1 MMLGAGRLPAPLLF
15 SPENQVNRQELDR
28 LQAYL
33 RRMLNPEIG
42 LVERARRDDM
52 AEVIL
57 NDEPIGRVT
66 VDDEDGDRSYNFT
79 VPIETPSATPNL
91 NEIVRG
97 KFGNPNLRVVPRPK
111 KTDSSEIYLNDE
123 YIAVLFRDDASGRAW
138 TFEMAILDID
148 LDPDGQG

>member
-1 MMLGAGRLPAPLLF
+1 MD
-15 SPENQVNRQELDR
+15 RQEVDR

-33 RRMLNPEIG
+33 RRMLNPGIG
-42 LVERARRDDM
+42 LAARARRDDM
-52 AEVIL
+52 MEIIL

-66 VDDEDGDRSYNFT
+66 LDDEDGDRAFNVT

-91 NEIVRG
+91 NEIVRD
-97 KFGNPNLRVVPRPK
+97 KFGNPGLRVVPRPK

-138 TFEMAILDID
+138 TFEMAVLDID
-148 LDPDGQG
+148 LDPDGLN

>member
-1 MMLGAGRLPAPLLF
+1 MD
-15 SPENQVNRQELDR
+15 RQELDR

-33 RRMLNPEIG
+33 RRTLSPEIG
-42 LVERARRDDM
+42 LATRARRDDM

-66 VDDEDGDRSYNFT
+66 VDDEDGDRAYNLT
-79 VPIETPSATPNL
+79 IPIETPTATPNM

-97 KFGNPNLRVVPRPK
+97 KFGNPQLRVVPRPR

-123 YIAVLFRDDASGRAW
+123 YIAVLFRDDASGRTW
-138 TFEMAILDID
+138 TFEMAVLDID
-148 LDPDGQG
+148 LDPGALD